1 MIIYK
6 ITNLINGK
14 IYIGQDKHN
23 RPSYYGSGK
32 IINLAILKYGRDNF
46 KKEIIDTAV
55 SKEELNEKEI
65 YWISF
70 YNSRDKSIGY
80 NLAAGGEGFDRTGA
94 VLTQC
99 QKDKIR
105 ESVNQYYMEHPE
117 AKEHLS
123 NQRKT
128 SGIAKGENNPMYGK
142 GEKVSG
148 NKNGR
153 FGGAGTTEETRRKI
167 RELRKKDGPVSDE
180 SRKKMSDKASG
191 KNNAMY
197 GRCAYDIWVE
207 KFGKEEADRRK
218 EELRKK
224 QSENSKR
231 MNEQRR
237 LKKQGLL

>member
-123 NQRKT
+123 KKKKHQELQK
-128 SGIAKGENNPMYGK
+128 AKIIPCMA
-142 GEKVSG
+142 KV
-148 NKNGR
+148 
-153 FGGAGTTEETRRKI
+153 
-167 RELRKKDGPVSDE
+167 KKYQEIKMDALVAQVLQ
-180 SRKKMSDKASG
+180 KKRA
-191 KNNAMY
+191 
-197 GRCAYDIWVE
+197 E
-207 KFGKEEADRRK
+207 KFV
-218 EELRKK
+218 
-224 QSENSKR
+224 N
-231 MNEQRR
+231 
-237 LKKQGLL
+237 